1 MSSAWGPH
9 LVLIRFSTKLNIE
22 IITFLGIRIVMNHI
36 PRNLGDKVMWIF
48 PYQTP
53 YKLNFTL
60 GLKKKKKH
68 TSKLIQLSSLI
79 NEFYIEFV
87 YIVIIS
93 KISIQ
98 HMWIFVYIVINEFF
112 FCQIFYLL
120 SYVPEIYFLYIYIFL
135 GYV

>member
-1 MSSAWGPH
+1 MFISPVSSARGPH

-60 GLKKKKKH
+60 GLKKKK
-68 TSKLIQLSSLI
+68 TTNLIQLSSLI
-79 NEFYIEFV
+79 NEFYVEFV
-87 YIVIIS
+87 YIVIIN

-98 HMWIFVYIVINEFF
+98 HMWIFVYVGTS
-112 FCQIFYLL
+112 CL
-120 SYVPEIYFLYIYIFL
+120 
-135 GYV
+135 